1 MIALAPDLIF
11 ASGGAAAQPLLQATR
26 TIPVVF
32 AIVPDPVGA
41 GFVQNLAR
49 PGGNATGFT
58 SFEYGIGA
66 KWVEL
71 LKQIAPSVKR
81 VAVLRDPAITA
92 GTGQW
97 GAIQAVA
104 PSFAVELSPINVQ

>member
-1 MIALAPDLIF
+1 M
-11 ASGGAAAQPLLQATR
+11 
-26 TIPVVF
+26 
-32 AIVPDPVGA
+32 
-41 GFVQNLAR
+41 
-49 PGGNATGFT
+49 

-97 GAIQAVA
+97 GAVQAVA
-104 PSFAVELSPINVQ
+104 PSFAVELSPINVSDGAEIENAVAAFARGSNGGMIVTGERLSSVSPRSDRHTGIPIQVACSLL